1 MSVSLPLPSPPQLKT
16 QRRSSPWLW
25 TAFSVCA
32 LVAVTLFFVPAFII
46 RPFRHQSPHAL
57 LLAVALRQ
65 RAPLD
70 TLVAAIAAI
79 LVGFALW
86 RTATRWPKALLALTL
101 LLVAIS
107 AVMARMNYFEWM
119 FHPIAAPGFEAEAE
133 SKLDAGEMII
143 ALRLGNDARGY
154 PISEMAYHHILN
166 DVVNGVPIAVT
177 Y

>member
-1 MSVSLPLPSPPQLKT
+1 LPSPPQLQSQR

-32 LVAVTLFFVPAFII
+32 LAAITLFFVPAFII

-57 LLAVALRQ
+57 LLAVGLRQ
-65 RAPLD
+65 RAPLV
-70 TLVAAIAAI
+70 TLFAAIAAF
-79 LVGFALW
+79 LLAFALW
-86 RTATRWPKALLALTL
+86 QTATRWPKALVALTL
-101 LLVAIS
+101 LLVAVS
-107 AVMARMNYFEWM
+107 TVMARMNYFEWM
-119 FHPIAAPGFEAEAE
+119 FHPIAAPGFEAEAQ
-133 SKLDAGEMII
+133 SKLDAGEMIM
-143 ALRLGNDARGY
+143 AVRLGSDARAY

>member
-1 MSVSLPLPSPPQLKT
+1 MSVSLPSPPQLKT
-16 QRRSSPWLW
+16 RRRSSPWLW

-32 LVAVTLFFVPAFII
+32 LAAITLFFVPTFII

-57 LLAVALRQ
+57 LLAVALRE

-70 TLVAAIAAI
+70 TLFAAIAAF
-79 LVGFALW
+79 LLAFALW

-119 FHPIAAPGFEAEAE
+119 FHPIAAPGFEAEAQ
-133 SKLDAGEMII
+133 SKLDAGEMIM
-143 ALRLGNDARGY
+143 AVRLGSDARAY

>member
-1 MSVSLPLPSPPQLKT
+1 MSVSLSSPPQLKS

-32 LVAVTLFFVPAFII
+32 LAAIALFFVPAFII

-57 LLAVALRQ
+57 FLAVALRQ

-70 TLVAAIAAI
+70 SLLAAVAALI
-79 LVGFALW
+79 LAFALW
-86 RTATRWPKALLALTL
+86 RTVTHWRKALLALTL
-101 LLVAIS
+101 LLVTIS

-119 FHPIAAPGFEAEAE
+119 FHPIAAPGFETEAQ
-133 SKLDAGEMII
+133 SKLDAGEMIM
-143 ALRLGNDARGY
+143 AVRLGSDARAY

-166 DVVNGVPIAVT
+166 DVVNRVPIAVT

>member
-1 MSVSLPLPSPPQLKT
+1 MSVSLPSPPQLQS
-16 QRRSSPWLW
+16 QRRSSPWFW
-25 TAFSVCA
+25 AAFSVCA
-32 LVAVTLFFVPAFII
+32 FVAISLFFIPAFII

-65 RAPLD
+65 QAPLD
-70 TLVAAIAAI
+70 SLLAAIAAFLI
-79 LVGFALW
+79 AFALW
-86 RTATRWPKALLALTL
+86 RTAPRWRKAFLTLTL
-101 LLVAIS
+101 LLVTIS

-133 SKLDAGEMII
+133 SKLDAGEMMM
-143 ALRLGNDARGY
+143 AVRLGSDARAY

>member
-1 MSVSLPLPSPPQLKT
+1 MSVSLPSPPQRKT
-16 QRRSSPWLW
+16 RRRSSPWLW
-25 TAFSVCA
+25 TAFCVCA
-32 LVAVTLFFVPAFII
+32 LAAITLFFVPAFII

-70 TLVAAIAAI
+70 TLLAAIAAF
-79 LVGFALW
+79 LLAFALW

-119 FHPIAAPGFEAEAE
+119 FHPIAAPGFEAEAQ
-133 SKLDAGEMII
+133 SKLDAGEMIM
-143 ALRLGNDARGY
+143 AVRLGSDARAY